1 MFPGF
6 RWQIRKLEGFSE
18 ENEVG
23 DLKKILIP
31 CIHLKDKLFSL
42 RKKKRGGGRKEMD
55 SKKSIV

>member
-31 CIHLKDKLFSL
+31 CIHLKDKLVSL
-42 RKKKRGGGRKEMD
+42 RKKKKGGGAEKRWIPR
-55 SKKSIV
+55 SP